1 MANDKVLIGVIGGS
15 GLYHLD
21 NLTFIK
27 HVNPETPWGF
37 PSAPITIASLPSGT
51 QVAFLARH
59 GTGHT
64 IPPSSVPARANI
76 AALKS
81 LGVRA
86 ILAFSAVGSLREEI
100 SPGSF
105 ALPSQIIDRTKG
117 VRPASFFE
125 GTSVVAHAAFGDPF
139 SRGLVRW
146 LEERVRKVL
155 ADEGRG
161 VKLFTDK
168 CIVCME
174 GPQFS
179 TRAESMMYRQW
190 GGDLINMS
198 VLPESKL
205 AREAEISYA
214 LVATATDYDSW
225 RPQSEAV
232 TAAEV
237 FKTLKANADTSR
249 LVAATIL
256 EDLHIAISTEGQG
269 LLLEEVGSMQFS
281 IMPRSEKQNPEDR
294 KKLAFILPEYF
305 SGEEGADL
313 GDVVEE

>member
-1 MANDKVLIGVIGGS
+1 MAENVLIGVIGGS

-21 NLTFIK
+21 NLTFVK

-37 PSAPITIASLPSGT
+37 PSSPISICSLPSGIH
-51 QVAFLARH
+51 VAFLARH
-59 GTGHT
+59 GTGHS
-64 IPPSSVPARANI
+64 ISPSAVPARANI

-86 ILAFSAVGSLREEI
+86 IVAFSAVGSLREEI

-105 ALPSQIIDRTKG
+105 ALPTQIIDRTKG

-125 GTSVVAHAAFGDPF
+125 GTSIVAHASFGDPF
-139 SRGLVRW
+139 SGKLVSW
-146 LEERVRKVL
+146 LEERVRKAL
-155 ADEGRG
+155 DQEGRG

-179 TRAESMMYRQW
+179 TRAESIMYRQW

-198 VLPESKL
+198 VLPEAKL
-205 AREAEISYA
+205 AREAELSYA
-214 LVATATDYDSW
+214 LIATATDYDAW
-225 RPQSEAV
+225 RPHSDTV

-249 LVAATIL
+249 LVAATVL
-256 EDLHIAISTEGQG
+256 DELHAAVSASGENF
-269 LLLEEVGSMQFS
+269 LLEQVGSMSFS
-281 IMPRSEKQNPEDR
+281 IMPRSEKQDPEHR
-294 KKLAFILPEYF
+294 KKLAYVLPEYF
-305 SGEEGADL
+305 SGEQL
-313 GDVVEE
+313 N